1 MLSKKRKLY
10 SANTT
15 GYTGVT
21 KVGKRFKAQ
30 IVVNKK
36 NKYLGRYETPKEAAV
51 AYDRAVIKYNL
62 PKDKLNWPDGYPKIK
77 SNNATRYR
85 GVTKSGERFVAQIS
99 INKKITY
106 LGTYD
111 TPKEAAVAYDHAV
124 IKHNLSKDRLNFPKD
139 NKTSSTNSKEDDDE
153 YDQEQDLHWNSIIEQ
168 KDSPF
173 EAVNEITVK
182 KKKENVIFEVDD
194 DEPESLWV

>member
-1 MLSKKRKLY
+1 MSSKKRKLN
-10 SANTT
+10 STNTS
-15 GYTGVT
+15 G
-21 KVGKRFKAQ
+21 
-30 IVVNKK
+30 
-36 NKYLGRYETPKEAAV
+36 
-51 AYDRAVIKYNL
+51 
-62 PKDKLNWPDGYPKIK
+62 
-77 SNNATRYR
+77 YR
-85 GVTKSGERFVAQIS
+85 GVCKRGERFVAQIAV
-99 INKKITY
+99 NKKMTY

-111 TPKEAAVAYDHAV
+111 TPKEAAVVYDRAV

-139 NKTSSTNSKEDDDE
+139 NKTSSTNSEEDDDE
-153 YDQEQDLHWNSIIEQ
+153 HDQEQDLYWNSIIEQ